1 MELPKLFPGY
11 EARVAFGKPKCGQG
25 LFMKII
31 YLHSGAEW
39 NDYPHFVEDLVVQY
53 KARKICDI
61 GGGANPVLPLQFIIN
76 NQLDCTILDIS
87 SVELEKAPIG
97 YKKLVQDIEAENSVQ
112 TNQFDLVVSK
122 MMAEHLKNGK
132 LFHKNIFSILKP
144 GGVAIHY
151 FPTLY
156 ALPFLVNKLIP
167 DRISSFLLDIFLP
180 RDRYQMGKFPA
191 HYSWCYGPTP
201 SMLRMLS
208 EIGYEIEQYRGFF
221 GNIYYSR
228 IPILRNIYKVYTRY
242 LVDHPNPYL
251 TSFAQ
256 VVLRK
261 PENNFADITNRKQD

>member
-1 MELPKLFPGY
+1 M
-11 EARVAFGKPKCGQG
+11 
-25 LFMKII
+25 
-31 YLHSGAEW
+31 
-39 NDYPHFVEDLVVQY
+39 QY

-87 SVELEKAPIG
+87 SAELEKAPIG
-97 YKKLVQDIEAENSVQ
+97 YKKLVQDIETENSVQ

-132 LFHKNIFSILKP
+132 LFHKTFFDIESRWSGYSLFS
-144 GGVAIHY
+144 H
-151 FPTLY
+151 
-156 ALPFLVNKLIP
+156 LVCIAFSCKQVNA

-228 IPILRNIYKVYTRY
+228 IPILRNVYKVYTRY
-242 LVDHPNPYL
+242 LVNHPNPYL

-261 PENNFADITNRKQD
+261 PENNFADITNRNQT